1 MRTLI
6 LGALAASAALAPASA
21 YADNPNVP
29 SSSPY
34 AVMASGGAYPTPPPA
49 DGWAP
54 VRVYRRYAGPYERR
68 VYREPNYVQATA
80 PPPGLMSDQPTTIGG
95 YPLGY

>member
-1 MRTLI
+1 MKMLL
-6 LGALAASAALAPASA
+6 LGVLAASTALGAGGAC
-21 YADNPNVP
+21 ADNPNVP

-34 AVMASGGAYPTPPPA
+34 AVMAPGRAYPAPPPA
-49 DGWAP
+49 EDWAP
-54 VRVYRRYAGPYERR
+54 IRVYRHYLGPYQRR
-68 VYREPNYVQATA
+68 VYREPNYVHATA

>member
-1 MRTLI
+1 MSTLI
-6 LGALAASAALAPASA
+6 LRALAASAARAAASA

-34 AVMASGGAYPTPPPA
+34 AVTAAGGAYPAPP
-49 DGWAP
+49 P
-54 VRVYRRYAGPYERR
+54 VRVYRRYAGPYQRR
-68 VYREPNYVQATA
+68 VYREPNYVHATA

>member
-1 MRTLI
+1 MSTLI
-6 LGALAASAALAPASA
+6 LRALAASAALASASA

-34 AVMASGGAYPTPPPA
+34 AVTAAGGAYPAPPP
-49 DGWAP
+49 
-54 VRVYRRYAGPYERR
+54 VR
-68 VYREPNYVQATA
+68 VYREPNYVHATA

>member
-1 MRTLI
+1 MKPLI
-6 LGALAASAALAPASA
+6 LGALAASAALGPASA

-34 AVMASGGAYPTPPPA
+34 AVTAPGGAYPAPPPN
-49 DGWAP
+49 GRAP
-54 VRVYRRYAGPYERR
+54 VRAYRRYAGPYEHR
-68 VYREPNYVQATA
+68 VYREPNYVHATA

>member
-1 MRTLI
+1 MKMML
-6 LGALAASAALAPASA
+6 LGILAASAALAASSVH
-21 YADNPNVP
+21 ADNPNVP
-29 SSSPY
+29 PSSPY
-34 AVMASGGAYPTPPPA
+34 AAMAAGGAYPAPPPA

-54 VRVYRRYAGPYERR
+54 VRVYRHDLGPYRRR
-68 VYREPNYVQATA
+68 VYREPNYVYATA